1 MGTCGGRGGRRE
13 GGRGVEND
21 AVGVRRKIKGSGGR
35 EGRRE
40 EGRKR
45 NYTGMAGV
53 KKKRGYG

>member
-53 KKKRGYG
+53 KKKRG

>member
-1 MGTCGGRGGRRE
+1 M
-13 GGRGVEND
+13 END
-21 AVGVRRKIKGSGGR
+21 AVGVRRKMKGSGGR

-40 EGRKR
+40 DEGKR